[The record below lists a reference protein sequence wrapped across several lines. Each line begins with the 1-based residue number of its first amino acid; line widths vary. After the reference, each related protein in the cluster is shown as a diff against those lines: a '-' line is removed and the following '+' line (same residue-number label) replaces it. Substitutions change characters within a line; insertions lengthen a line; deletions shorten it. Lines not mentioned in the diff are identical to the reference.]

1 MHLHTITVMNKN
13 VIEIISQL
21 IKKLLNDD
29 FAIEN
34 EKELI
39 NYLVNEGYNLN
50 DINQAFDIIFSS
62 TDIDAAIEKKELF
75 EKIKNNNFKQRI
87 FDFREK
93 FYFNLRVQG
102 IIIKL
107 NALGLIKD
115 RELEI
120 IIVKSLARK
129 EKISPGVFWD
139 LLQDVIDDKFRL
151 VNISN
156 QIDEFTMIDDKGDK
170 YLN

>member
-151 VNISN
+151 VNISK
-156 QIDEFTMIDDKGDK
+156 QIDEFEMIDAKGDK

>member
-1 MHLHTITVMNKN
+1 MNRN
-13 VIEIISQL
+13 IIEIISQL
-21 IKKLLNDD
+21 IKKLLNDE
-29 FAIEN
+29 FTIEN

-39 NYLVNEGYNLN
+39 NYLVSEGYNLH
-50 DINQAFDIIFSS
+50 DINQAFNIIFAS
-62 TDIDAAIEKKELF
+62 TDINDAIEKKELL
-75 EKIKNNNFKQRI
+75 EKAKSNNFKQRV

-107 NALGLIKD
+107 NTLGLIKD

-129 EKISPGVFWD
+129 EKINPGVFWD

-151 VNISN
+151 VNISK
-156 QIDEFTMIDDKGDK
+156 QIDEFEMIDAKGDK

>member
-1 MHLHTITVMNKN
+1 MLSAYYKYMDKN

-21 IKKLLNDD
+21 IKKLLNDE

-39 NYLVNEGYNLN
+39 DYLIEQGYKLD
-50 DINQAFDIIFSS
+50 DINHAFDIIFSS
-62 TDIDAAIEKKELF
+62 NDINAAIEKKELF
-75 EKIKNNNFKQRI
+75 KKLKTDNFKQRV

-93 FYFNLRVQG
+93 LYFNLKIQG
-102 IIIKL
+102 IIMRL
-107 NALGLIKD
+107 VNLDLIKPK
-115 RELEI
+115 ELEI

-129 EKISPGVFWD
+129 EKISSDIFWD
-139 LLQDVIDDKFRL
+139 LLQNIIDDKLRL

-156 QIDEFTMIDDKGDK
+156 QIEEFKLIEDKEHK